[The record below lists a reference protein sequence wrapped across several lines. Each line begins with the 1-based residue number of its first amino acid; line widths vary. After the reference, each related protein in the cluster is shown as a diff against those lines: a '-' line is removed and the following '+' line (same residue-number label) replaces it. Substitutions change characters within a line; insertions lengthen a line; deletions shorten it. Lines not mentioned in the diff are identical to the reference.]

1 LEVENKEK
9 EKEKEKESFCNLKF
23 LAKLLGTWK
32 PIHM

>member
-1 LEVENKEK
+1 LEVENK